1 MKTNIHFNI
10 ITLIIGLLISKF
22 SLANIFTDAIKQ
34 AKLIE
39 VTKSIKVSSS
49 DITSIVNDPALSL
62 FQKQSILVLSKLGCL
77 TTSDVNSIEQLQI
90 LTNCELLQP
99 LSIKHPDVPL
109 ILSDTLNQLLKDD
122 VIQGYNIKAAEQI
135 TTINSG
141 KNVLLY
147 GHSSMAHA
155 KQLITLLTVK
165 GVDFNWKLIAK
176 SSAFNIR
183 EGWNDAQLNESN
195 TTIRTAKEYD
205 ILLSFAD
212 KDNLA
217 KFMPL
222 INNYAK
228 KDNDDET
235 GLIINAWWQP
245 FYRSFHPR
253 LMYKEVKRIS
263 IRTDEFV
270 ASTIILS
277 SDLDKTLQ
285 KINHNIL
292 HSNTS
297 VETEKLWV
305 NPAFFRYLS
314 GEFQ

>member
-77 TTSDVNSIEQLQI
+77 TTSDVNGIEQLQI

>member
-77 TTSDVNSIEQLQI
+77 TTSDVNGIEQLQI

-141 KNVLLY
+141 ENVLLC